1 MSAARSLAVAG
12 LAVVALAAASAAQA
26 IADAPVPSFLW
37 FPASPLTGEP
47 VSLASTSTD
56 ASSPITGFAW
66 DLAGN
71 GMFAEGTG
79 VSGTTF
85 STPGSHLV
93 QLRVTAA
100 DGSSSVVGETIPVS
114 SPAIAVMLPIPI
126 VRIVGTPVTSG
137 IRLRLLTVETPPGA
151 QVTVDCRGQ
160 RCPAKSESL
169 VAASTGVE
177 TVTVRFR
184 RYERTLAAGTI
195 LEIRVFNSDQIGKY
209 TRLVIRRRRPP
220 TRFDECLA
228 PTGVT
233 PIACPA

>member
-1 MSAARSLAVAG
+1 MSVARSLAVAG
-12 LAVVALAAASAAQA
+12 FALIALAAASLGQASADPPAA
-26 IADAPVPSFLW
+26 SFLW

-56 ASSPITGFAW
+56 ASSPIAAFAW

-71 GMFAEGTG
+71 GLFAEGTG
-79 VSGTTF
+79 VTGTTF

-100 DGSSSVVGETIPVS
+100 DGSSSVAAETIQVS
-114 SPAIAVMLPIPI
+114 PPTIGVMLPIPI

-151 QVTVDCRGQ
+151 QVTVDCLGR

-169 VAASTGVE
+169 MAASTSVE

-184 RYERTLAAGTI
+184 RYERTLAAGTV
-195 LEIRVFNSDQIGKY
+195 LEIRVFNSAQIGKY

-220 TRFDECLA
+220 RRFDECLA
-228 PTGVT
+228 PAGMT